1 MKQKEI
7 QLKYRVASDISGL
20 EPGDAALFREALKAM
35 ESAYAPYSHFSVG
48 AAVELE
54 NGVTVRGSNQENIAY
69 PSGLCAERVAV
80 FAAASAYPGV
90 KMRAI
95 AVVARFKGS
104 PAVANDTKSE
114 VGIDS
119 DSVTP
124 CGACRQVMMEYER
137 LLGQP
142 IRIITGGA
150 DGSIIVL
157 DSAETLLPLV
167 FFSEALTKQVK
178 E

>member
-1 MKQKEI
+1 MEQKEI
-7 QLKYRVASDISGL
+7 HLKYRVAHDMSGL
-20 EPGDAALFREALKAM
+20 EPADAALFREALKAM

-54 NGVTVRGSNQENIAY
+54 NGVVVRGSNQENIAY

-80 FAAASAYPGV
+80 FAAASAHPGV

-95 AVVARFKGS
+95 AVVARFKGPDS
-104 PAVANDTKSE
+104 AAAETGTDS
-114 VGIDS
+114 S

>member
-1 MKQKEI
+1 MEQKEI
-7 QLKYRVASDISGL
+7 SLKYRTASDLSEL
-20 EPGDAALFREALKAM
+20 EPNDSNLFKEALKAM

-54 NGVTVRGSNQENIAY
+54 NGVIVRGSNQENIAY
-69 PSGLCAERVAV
+69 PSGLCAERVAI
-80 FAAASAYPGV
+80 FAASSSYPGV

-95 AVVARFKGS
+95 AVVARFEGTDRT
-104 PAVANDTKSE
+104 VLDTKKE
-114 VGIDS
+114 DS

-167 FFSEALTKQVK
+167 FFSEALTKQAK

>member
-1 MKQKEI
+1 MEQKEI
-7 QLKYRVASDISGL
+7 HLKYRVASDISGL
-20 EPGDAALFREALKAM
+20 EPDDAALFKEALKAM

-95 AVVARFKGS
+95 AVVASFKG
-104 PAVANDTKSE
+104 PDNAAADVKNDS
-114 VGIDS
+114 S

-157 DSAETLLPLV
+157 DSAEALLPLV

>member
-1 MKQKEI
+1 MEHNEI
-7 QLKYRVASDISGL
+7 LLKYRRASDISGL
-20 EPGDAALFREALKAM
+20 DPEDAALFKEALKAM

-48 AAVELE
+48 AAVALE

-80 FAAASAYPGV
+80 FAAASAHPGV

-95 AVVARFKGS
+95 AVAARFKGTDNSIS
-104 PAVANDTKSE
+104 PISAD
-114 VGIDS
+114 GS
-119 DSVTP
+119 DRVTP
-124 CGACRQVMMEYER
+124 CGACRQVIMEYER

-167 FFSEALTKQVK
+167 FFSEALTKQAK